1 MIEAAQKKITS
12 ANIGMQLTREQ
23 QRSFSKR
30 NQSIINAFLSQPSNP
45 KSKKSWTPVLK
56 VWIRDLKL
64 WHLFGFEVHSRS
76 GYNVLFYAFP
86 VFIKMF
92 TFCRYS
98 SRWDAAFTWLTPA
111 EAVLMLLWFKIL
123 FMLNFDEK
131 SECIKQRLIDLFNRQ
146 RVLFLI
152 QNTSALGFVS
162 SNVNLS

>member
-1 MIEAAQKKITS
+1 M
-12 ANIGMQLTREQ
+12 
-23 QRSFSKR
+23 
-30 NQSIINAFLSQPSNP
+30 
-45 KSKKSWTPVLK
+45 
-56 VWIRDLKL
+56 
-64 WHLFGFEVHSRS
+64 
-76 GYNVLFYAFP
+76 LFYAFS
-86 VFIKMF
+86 VFIKIF

-111 EAVLMLLWFKIL
+111 EAVLMLLFKIL
-123 FMLNFDEK
+123 FVLNFDEK